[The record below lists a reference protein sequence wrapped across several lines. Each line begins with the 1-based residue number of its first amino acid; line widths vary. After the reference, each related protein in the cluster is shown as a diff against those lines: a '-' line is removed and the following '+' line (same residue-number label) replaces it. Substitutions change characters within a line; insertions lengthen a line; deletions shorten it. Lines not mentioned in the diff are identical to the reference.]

1 MGTGRKVLRREMT
14 GDAGGKFPAGP
25 VRAAPCGVREPEQQ
39 GGASSLP
46 AWGEEVRTAAGAKWG
61 PWCLAG
67 QARAGNEWALL
78 ACRCTEQQALG
89 GASHSADHLQRGV
102 FRGAPWCCAAG
113 STCAGR
119 LGRRTL
125 GYARVFSPPLSVAGA
140 CPMQMALA

>member
-1 MGTGRKVLRREMT
+1 M
-14 GDAGGKFPAGP
+14 
-25 VRAAPCGVREPEQQ
+25 RAAPCGVREPEQQ

-102 FRGAPWCCAAG
+102 FRGAPWRCAAG
-113 STCAGR
+113 SDYSLLANSMTD
-119 LGRRTL
+119 
-125 GYARVFSPPLSVAGA
+125 VF
-140 CPMQMALA
+140 QK